1 MLSNRDSEGIQKKL
15 VSLLRKKLKNS
26 PLARRLCEKYDEG
39 EDFIDTIPVEFQ
51 PLDVSAKTVNG
62 KILLNS
68 KLLEGDFRDN
78 MRYIIHEF
86 VHCLQQENGDV
97 GDGSD
102 GDYLDDP
109 HEVEAFWYQ
118 IEGMED
124 MYSPEEIQE
133 YVDGLMKHHDIT
145 GKERKE
151 KIKELTS
158 EKEPEK
164 PGDKEEK

>member
-1 MLSNRDSEGIQKKL
+1 MLSKRDSEGLQKKL
-15 VSLLRKKLKNS
+15 ISMLRKKLKNS
-26 PLARRLCEKYDEG
+26 PLARRLCEKYDED
-39 EDFIDTIPVEFQ
+39 EQFVDTIPIEFQ

-62 KILLNS
+62 QILLNS

-97 GDGSD
+97 GSNSD

-118 IEGMED
+118 IEGMDD
-124 MYSPEEIQE
+124 MYSDKEIQE
-133 YVDGLMKHHDIT
+133 YIDGLMDHHDLT

-151 KIKELTS
+151 KIEELTS
-158 EKEPEK
+158 KKEPEK